1 MPSYRQL
8 LCSCLF
14 GALLPSLMAVEPI
27 AVAGKIVKTND
38 LYGVAFFALQSIRN
52 GNLVAVLQG
61 QDLGLR
67 ADQSVIL
74 QAETT
79 GLSYLGLPILN
90 VVDVLP
96 EYWELPPIWNHYAK
110 GFGAYSGF
118 GQELRAND
126 YASAPYEEKRAYD
139 LDNSQVLSSFTLS
152 TSAIALPP
160 VVLQVTRASTGVAI
174 SWNAVSGIRY
184 DLISSS
190 NVAGPYLFTTN
201 IFSFVS
207 GQISLTLP
215 STNQTQFYR
224 LHY

>member
-38 LYGVAFFALQSIRN
+38 DVYGVRFFALQSIRN

-96 EYWELPPIWNHYAK
+96 EHW
-110 GFGAYSGF
+110 
-118 GQELRAND
+118 
-126 YASAPYEEKRAYD
+126 
-139 LDNSQVLSSFTLS
+139 
-152 TSAIALPP
+152 
-160 VVLQVTRASTGVAI
+160 
-174 SWNAVSGIRY
+174 
-184 DLISSS
+184 
-190 NVAGPYLFTTN
+190 
-201 IFSFVS
+201 
-207 GQISLTLP
+207 
-215 STNQTQFYR
+215 
-224 LHY
+224 

>member
-1 MPSYRQL
+1 MKCFLNGQRSIAN
-8 LCSCLF
+8 
-14 GALLPSLMAVEPI
+14 ALLQLALGSLFLAQGVPESSGLNWQTGQGYRWSELAVPQI
-27 AVAGKIVKTND
+27 GKT
-38 LYGVAFFALQSIRN
+38 GFTF
-52 GNLVAVLQG
+52 
-61 QDLGLR
+61 
-67 ADQSVIL
+67 L

-90 VVDVLP
+90 VADVLP
-96 EYWELPPIWNHYAK
+96 EHWELPPIWNHYAK

-152 TSAIALPP
+152 TSAIAPPP

-201 IFSFVS
+201 IFSVVS